1 MNWFII
7 FTWAMRA
14 LSVGVDKN
22 CYHFGQDRRIGQ
34 LKKVAHRYKI
44 SQMMKC
50 DCNWLKEHFQNS
62 ED

>member
-50 DCNWLKEHFQNS
+50 N
-62 ED
+62 